1 MPADSAASALETT
14 ALTKRFGRSR
24 AVEDLTLTVPRG
36 EVFGFLG
43 PNGAGKTTT
52 IRLLLGLLRP
62 SSGSARILGHD
73 AWRMGPAAR
82 RRVGYLP
89 GDFAFDPHVTGS
101 ELLDLMAA
109 LRGGGDRA
117 YVRELA
123 RRFEAELDR
132 PIGDLSRGTRQKI
145 GLLQAVAHRPRLL
158 IMDEPTSGLDPL
170 VQDEFALLVA
180 ELRGDG
186 TTVFLS
192 SHNLAEVEKLCSRVG
207 ILRAGRLVTVER
219 VAELTGR
226 AIRHVHVRFGEPV
239 ETTALTALPGV
250 QALAGHHA
258 QFTFTVSGALDP
270 LLELLAAHPVAEL
283 EVTRPSLDEA
293 FAAYYGQPEPVPARA
308 PRGSRS
314 RCTPPDGAGWRR

>member
-1 MPADSAASALETT
+1 MPADPAAPAIATN
-14 ALTKRFGRSR
+14 ALTKRFGPSP
-24 AVEDLTLTVPRG
+24 AVEDLSLSVPHG

-52 IRLLLGLLRP
+52 IRMLLGLLRP
-62 SSGSARILGHD
+62 SGGGARVLGHD

-89 GDFAFDPHVTGS
+89 GDFTFDPHVTGS
-101 ELLDLMAA
+101 ELLDLVAA
-109 LRGGGDRA
+109 LRGKEDRS

-145 GLLQAVAHRPRLL
+145 GLLQALAHRPRVL

-170 VQDEFALLVA
+170 VQDEFAALIR
-180 ELRGDG
+180 ELRADA
-186 TTVFLS
+186 TTIFLS

-219 VAELTGR
+219 VEELTGR
-226 AIRHVHVRFGEPV
+226 AIRHVHVRFGEPI
-239 ETTALTALPGV
+239 EASSLAALPGV
-250 QALAGHHA
+250 QALAGHDT
-258 QFTFTVSGALDP
+258 QFTFTVAGALDP
-270 LLELLAAHPVAEL
+270 VLELLAAHHVAEL

-293 FAAYYGQPEPVPARA
+293 FAAYYGQPEAVAA
-308 PRGSRS
+308 
-314 RCTPPDGAGWRR
+314 